1 MIRSLSFLLS
11 GALFTAYAQTS
22 CDALKSSLSFP
33 DATITAIESIAAGPA
48 SAPAGRGA
56 AAAAAPAAAAGRG
69 GRGAAPA
76 APVNVL
82 PAYCRVALTLKPS
95 ADSDIKMEAVAA
107 CRELERQIPDG
118 RQRRL
123 GRLHHLRGD
132 ASGSPGRLRHRLHR
146 HRPHGRR
153 RRSSRWGIRKSWS
166 TSRIA
171 PCMRRW

>member
-1 MIRSLSFLLS
+1 MMIRSLSFLLS

-95 ADSDIKMEAVAA
+95 ADSDIKMEAWMPAENWNSKFQMVGNGGWAGTISFPAMQAA
-107 CRELERQIPDG
+107 LREGYATASTDTG
-118 RQRRL
+118 HK
-123 GRLHHLRGD
+123 GGDCDLRAG
-132 ASGSPGRLRHRLHR
+132 ASGEAGGLRVSR
-146 HRPHGRR
+146 H
-153 RRSSRWGIRKSWS
+153 
-166 TSRIA
+166 A
-171 PCMRRW
+171 